1 MKGWKKNLFILGTG
15 QFLVMAVMS
24 SISPFLPLY
33 IQELGVSDDQKVSFW
48 TGIIFGVNFFS
59 AFVFSPIWGK
69 LADRH
74 GRKVMVIRS
83 GLGMAITTTLMGFV
97 TSPLQLFFLRMLNG
111 VISGF
116 IPASIALL
124 STTAPKKKVGYALG
138 TLQACGVSGAIC
150 GPVIGGLLAD
160 RYNFSTIF
168 SYTGLLIFIAALLV
182 IFFVKEDFVKS
193 KNPVKTSFREDFKK
207 IVANKPIPALFLVAT
222 MVQLATMG
230 TLPLL
235 SVFVQELTVD
245 YKNLALLSGITMA
258 VMGFANMI
266 ASPQLGKLGDKYGSE
281 KVLLFAI
288 LAAGIIMIP
297 QAFVTELWQLIVLR
311 FLLGLCLGGMLPS
324 LNALIRHHSPTGME
338 SRTFGYSNSSIF
350 LGNMMGPILSGLLSA
365 NLGVRSIFLWA
376 SLLLFT
382 NFIWVKYKVVAKI
395 EHKKKNQTSFV
406 ASK

>member
-1 MKGWKKNLFILGTG
+1 MKGWKKNLFILGAG

-33 IQELGVSDDQKVSFW
+33 IQELGVSDEQKVSYW
-48 TGIIFGVNFFS
+48 SGIIFGVNFFS
-59 AFVFSPIWGK
+59 AFIFSPIWGK

-124 STTAPKKKVGYALG
+124 ATTVPKKKVGYALG

-150 GPVIGGLLAD
+150 GPVIGGLMAD

-168 SYTGLLIFIAALLV
+168 SFTGLLIFIAAMLV
-182 IFFVKEDFVKS
+182 ILFVKEDFVKS
-193 KNPVKTSFREDFKK
+193 KNPVKTSFKEDFKK
-207 IVANKPIPALFLVAT
+207 IVAIQPIPALFVVAT
-222 MVQLATMG
+222 TIQLATMG

-235 SVFVQELTVD
+235 SIFVQELTLD
-245 YKNLALLSGITMA
+245 ANNLALLSGITMA
-258 VMGFANMI
+258 VMGFSNML

-281 KVLLFAI
+281 RVLLFSI
-288 LAAGIIMIP
+288 LAASLIMIP
-297 QAFVTELWQLIVLR
+297 QAFVTELWQLIILR

-324 LNALIRHHSPTGME
+324 INALIRHYAPAGME

-350 LGNMMGPILSGLLSA
+350 LGNMMGPIISGLLSA
-365 NLGVRSIFLWA
+365 NFGVRSIFIWA
-376 SLLLFT
+376 SLLLMT
-382 NFIWVKYKVVAKI
+382 NLIWVRFKVVAKI
-395 EHKKKNQTSFV
+395 NRKKQNQPSSVTS
-406 ASK
+406 K